1 MMLEG
6 KQTPVYY
13 VAESSRIEN
22 IKIAISQHQFNTKV
36 TQTIKAADE
45 LCAIKYPNSNLV
57 DIQCLANAAKKVGEI
72 INLDPRN
79 KEIPRLRNNI
89 DDAVKAYLQPT
100 INWLTRNMRFA
111 RRKINQIDPTLY
123 DRKLPKLIQS
133 LSFDELQKIGQI
145 KLDSLIHL
153 CGEVADNTEFIS
165 EDDPQLMI
173 FQSKLCASFLNTI
186 GAARP

>member
-111 RRKINQIDPTLY
+111 RRKINQIG
-123 DRKLPKLIQS
+123 